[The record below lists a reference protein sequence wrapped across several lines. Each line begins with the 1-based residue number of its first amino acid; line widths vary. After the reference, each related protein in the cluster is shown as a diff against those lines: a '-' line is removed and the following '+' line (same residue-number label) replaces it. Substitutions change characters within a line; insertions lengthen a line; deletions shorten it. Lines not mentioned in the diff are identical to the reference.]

1 MEIANK
7 RPLKSSE
14 WVLSELRRQIESEV
28 YKPGDK
34 LASVVELSERFGV
47 GRSTVREALSA
58 LKAMGWLD
66 IRQGGGTYVKAV
78 VTDTPGEAAL
88 ADWIANAQSL
98 LQLIEV
104 RRVLETGNASLAARN
119 RTDADADKLRAAI
132 SRMEQVLA
140 DEIAGEQADT
150 AFHLLLAE
158 STHNPLLIDLTRSLS
173 DRLQTSM
180 RDTRTLWFYADR
192 RSAEAL
198 LQEHAGIAEAVAAR
212 EERLAAERMEQHLAK
227 VESVL
232 RERLS
237 DIRGNAGSIGTV

>member
-1 MEIANK
+1 MEIVNK

-14 WVLSELRRQIESEV
+14 WVLSELRWEIENGVRQ
-28 YKPGDK
+28 PGDK

-66 IRQGGGTYVKAV
+66 IRQGGGTYVKAI
-78 VTDTPGEAAL
+78 VTNDATGETAL

-119 RTDADADKLRAAI
+119 RTDTDANALQAAI
-132 SRMEQVLA
+132 SRMKQVLS

-158 STHNPLLIDLTRSLS
+158 ATHNPLLIDLTRSLS
-173 DRLQTSM
+173 DKLQTSM
-180 RDTRTLWFYADR
+180 RDTRALWFYADR

-198 LQEHAGIAEAVAAR
+198 LHEHAAIAEAVAAR
-212 EERLAAERMEQHLAK
+212 EERLAAEHMEQHLSK

-232 RERLS
+232 REQLA
-237 DIRGNAGSIGTV
+237 DLRGNAGELD